1 MRKLVTISA
10 IAVSLAITMAA
21 PTAAQARFG
30 AGAIAD
36 AVAAVPSAQ
45 PVQYYYGG
53 YRYRPYYAPRYYG
66 GGHYS
71 DYYRYGYPGSRDSLN
86 TCAYC

>member
-1 MRKLVTISA
+1 MLKVVAFIGT
-10 IAVSLAITMAA
+10 AVSLGAIAIAA

-30 AGAIAD
+30 ASALAD
-36 AVAAVPSAQ
+36 AVAAIPSAQ
-45 PVQYYYGG
+45 LVQYYGG

-66 GGHYS
+66 GGYY
-71 DYYRYGYPGSRDSLN
+71 DYYRYGYPGSRDSLD